1 MTANFARYTSNLA
14 LSLGLCALTLGMA
27 PAAIAQTTAPPAAPA
42 DAAAAPA
49 ATDGVSMGIPDGLPD
64 QTQAAVGQVYLAA
77 SFDSWEQRC
86 TKSADGA
93 DFCQLYQLVKDESGA
108 PISEVVMFALPDGGQ
123 AAMGANILAP
133 LETLLT
139 ANIRIAVDGDKGKLY
154 PFYVCTSNGCLAKV
168 GFTAAEV
175 DAMKKGKQLT
185 MTVVPAAS
193 PDKTVV
199 INVPLKGFSAGA
211 QAVKDALAKIK
222 K

>member
-1 MTANFARYTSNLA
+1 MTAKFARFTSSLA
-14 LSLGLCALTLGMA
+14 LSLGLSALTLALA
-27 PAAIAQTTAPPAAPA
+27 PAVMAQTAAPA
-42 DAAAAPA
+42 DGAAAAPA
-49 ATDGVSMGIPDGLPD
+49 DPGVSMGIPEGLPD
-64 QTQAAVGQVYLAA
+64 QTQAAVGQLYLANT
-77 SFDSWEQRC
+77 FDSWEQRC

-93 DFCQLYQLVKDESGA
+93 DLCQLYQLVKDESGA
-108 PISEVVMFALPDGGQ
+108 PISEVVLFALPDGGQ

-211 QAVKDALAKIK
+211 QAVKDALNKIK

>member
-1 MTANFARYTSNLA
+1 
-14 LSLGLCALTLGMA
+14 
-27 PAAIAQTTAPPAAPA
+27 
-42 DAAAAPA
+42 
-49 ATDGVSMGIPDGLPD
+49 MGIPEGLPD
-64 QTQAAVGQVYLAA
+64 QTHAAVGQVYLAA
-77 SFDSWEQRC
+77 TFDTWEQRC

-93 DFCQLYQLVKDESGA
+93 DLCQLYQLVKDETGA
-108 PISEVVMFALPDGGQ
+108 PISEIVFFALPDGGQ
-123 AAMGANILAP
+123 AAMGANVLAP

-139 ANIRIAVDGDKGKLY
+139 ANIRIAVDGAQGKLY
-154 PFYVCTSNGCLAKV
+154 PFFVCTSNGCLAKV
-168 GFTAAEV
+168 GFTAPEV

-211 QAVKDALAKIK
+211 QAIKDALAKVK